1 MKINIYGMGYVGC
14 VSAACLAEDGHI
26 VTGIDIDSNKVSII
40 NKGKSPIIEKGL
52 PEIIKKGIQSKNF
65 SATTNTI
72 PEADVSIICVGTPS
86 RENGSLDLNHIIN
99 VAQQIGN
106 SMRTLSTYH
115 VVNVRSTVLPGTVED
130 IIIPILLKTSG
141 KSLGHDFGVCMNPEF
156 MREGTSIHDFFNP
169 PFTII
174 GEFDERS
181 GNRVAK
187 IYKKINAPLFR
198 THIKVA
204 EMIKYACNT
213 FHAVKVSF
221 GNEIGNICKKLHI
234 NSHEV
239 MDIFCQDSK
248 LNLSPYYLKPGFA
261 FGGSCLPKDLR
272 AITYKSKEI
281 DLELPL
287 LNSLLSSNRRQIE
300 VAYELVRKCGKK
312 KIGILG
318 MSFKIGTDDLRESP
332 MVELI
337 EMLLGKGYNVNIY
350 DKEVSLAKIH
360 GSNKRYINKVI
371 PHIST
376 LLKSTMAEAFDHVD
390 VVVIGNKNKEFVE
403 YLKKYKKKR
412 LHVIDLANMNFE
424 KLPKEAVYE
433 GICW

>member
-14 VSAACLAEDGHI
+14 VTAACLAEGEHI
-26 VTGIDIDSNKVSII
+26 VTGIDIDSTKVSII

-52 PEIIKKGIQSKNF
+52 QDIIRKGIQSKNF
-65 SATTNTI
+65 SATTNNI
-72 PEADVSIICVGTPS
+72 PEAEVSIICVGTPS

-99 VAQQIGN
+99 VAQQIGI
-106 SMRTLSTYH
+106 SMRKLSSYH
-115 VVNVRSTVLPGTVED
+115 VVNIRSTVLPGTVED
-130 IIIPILLKTSG
+130 IIMPILLKTSG
-141 KSLGHDFGVCMNPEF
+141 KSMGRDFGVCMNPEF
-156 MREGTSIHDFFNP
+156 MREGTSIHDFYNP

-174 GEFDERS
+174 GELDERS
-181 GNRVAK
+181 GNRVAN

-198 THIKVA
+198 TQIKVA
-204 EMIKYACNT
+204 EMIKYACNA

-221 GNEIGNICKKLHI
+221 GNELGNICKRLHI
-234 NSHEV
+234 NSHMV
-239 MDIFCQDSK
+239 MDIFCQDTK

-272 AITYKSKEI
+272 AIIYKSKEI

-287 LNSLLSSNRRQIE
+287 LNSLLPSNRKQIE
-300 VAYELVRKCGKK
+300 VAYEFIRKCGKK

-332 MVELI
+332 MVDLI
-337 EMLLGKGYNVNIY
+337 EILLGKGYDVNVY
-350 DKEVSLAKIH
+350 DKEVSLARIH

-376 LLKSTMAEAFDHVD
+376 LLKSTMAEAFDNVD
-390 VVVIGNKNKEFVE
+390 VVVIGNKNKEFLE
-403 YLKKYKKKR
+403 YLKRYKKKR
-412 LHVIDLANMNFE
+412 LHVIDLVNIGFE
-424 KLPKEAVYE
+424 KLPKETMYE